1 MSFFK
6 SVLSNVQ
13 EAARVATPLISAG
26 AALSTGGQAATLSRV
41 ALASG
46 VLGGA
51 AAAPVQR
58 PMSAAPR
65 TSVGQEQAIPVP
77 PEPPRETARSG
88 EQQYG
93 RPGFMPATYVPP
105 TPMPVGVQPASLPA
119 VVAGARAVAP
129 KLGGVPGMLGLAGG
143 AIAVAPIIID
153 PFTGQE
159 KKLRVTRR
167 LKSQVRKSVELMG
180 IEATAAAMGTDV
192 ELVVYILTKRMR
204 NDGPYVTKAA
214 VRKTKATIRK
224 MKGLC
229 DMYDELRPAAKRRAP
244 ARRTTSAT
252 LIKN

>member
-1 MSFFK
+1 MLFH
-6 SVLSNVQ
+6 
-13 EAARVATPLISAG
+13 AARG
-26 AALSTGGQAATLSRV
+26 RV
-41 ALASG
+41 GLLL
-46 VLGGA
+46 VL
-51 AAAPVQR
+51 
-58 PMSAAPR
+58 
-65 TSVGQEQAIPVP
+65 
-77 PEPPRETARSG
+77 
-88 EQQYG
+88 
-93 RPGFMPATYVPP
+93 
-105 TPMPVGVQPASLPA
+105 